1 MKAKTCIAI
10 LFVACIL
17 ACGGSDTS
25 TSEPQR
31 ELIVYNLRGT
41 LYSEID
47 RVRYPFSGLFD
58 EVGPIPLAEDDLSVL
73 YNDGDIQP
81 ETVVPIPTG
90 KGRFVLFAHPATL
103 PLDINSDV
111 QYAVRKV
118 PDRPV
123 TGVRLT
129 AFMWLTPIQT
139 QGFRAPVDM
148 YLLPKSVSPQDGT
161 PFATNVL
168 LGPDEPLIRDF
179 PVADGKWYI
188 WLTRVGDPRNTVAK
202 TVPFDRF
209 NRTSV
214 LLQSSTTQVGIYV
227 SR

>member
-1 MKAKTCIAI
+1 MKAKTCLAI
-10 LFVACIL
+10 LFVVCIL

-31 ELIVYNLRGT
+31 EIIVHNLSGGPYT
-41 LYSEID
+41 EID
-47 RVRYPFSGLFD
+47 RVRYPFNGLFD
-58 EVGPIPLAEDDLSVL
+58 EVGPIPVAEDDLSVL
-73 YNDGDIQP
+73 YDDGDIQP
-81 ETVVPIPTG
+81 ETIVPIPAG
-90 KGRFVLFAHPATL
+90 KRRFVLFSDSAPL
-103 PLDINSDV
+103 PLDMNGNV
-111 QYAVRKV
+111 QYAVRAV

-123 TGVRLT
+123 IGVRLT
-129 AFMWLTPIQT
+129 AFMWTIPDPVRA
-139 QGFRAPVDM
+139 FRGPVDM
-148 YLLPKSVSPQDGT
+148 YLLPKSVSPQNGT

-214 LLQSSTTQVGIYV
+214 LLQSTTRQVGIYV

>member
-1 MKAKTCIAI
+1 MKAKTCLAV

-31 ELIVYNLRGT
+31 ELILYNLNGK
-41 LYSEID
+41 LYSEVN
-47 RVRYPFSGLFD
+47 RVRYSFRGAFD
-58 EVGPIPLAEDDLSVL
+58 EVGPIPLAEEDLSVR
-73 YNDGDIQP
+73 YDDGDVQP
-81 ETVVPIPTG
+81 ETVVPIPAG
-90 KGRFVLFAHPATL
+90 KRRFVLFNAPSTV
-103 PLDINSDV
+103 PRDENNFE
-111 QYAVRKV
+111 QYAVRAV

-129 AFMWLTPIQT
+129 AFAWSIPSPVQA
-139 QGFRAPVDM
+139 FRGPFDM

-188 WLTRVGDPRNTVAK
+188 WLTRVGDPRATIAK
-202 TVPFDRF
+202 TVPFDRL

-214 LLQSSTTQVGIYV
+214 LLQTSSSQVGIYV